1 MRRLLAVTA
10 LVAVAVALAAIARGV
25 HDEPR
30 LGGAETRGGGAET
43 RGGGAEARGGGA
55 ETRGSRAEERS
66 GGTRAGA
73 ETLGDGETRQGGA
86 KTHGAWPRRARRRA
100 ATPRVLWRSSRAV
113 GTHSHGRLV
122 RGVKL
127 PVRGAHF
134 LTWDPVRKVTPN
146 RWWRRYGTDELVR
159 LLLRVTRAYGR
170 THPRAPRVL
179 IGDLSRPHGGDFGR
193 RFGPLGHVS
202 HQNGLDADVYF
213 PRKDGEERAPRSPAQ
228 VDLRL
233 AQDLVD
239 RFAAAGA
246 LTILVGPSL
255 PLRGRGVQPWPHHDD
270 HLHVR
275 LSAQPGQGGA

>member
-1 MRRLLAVTA
+1 M
-10 LVAVAVALAAIARGV
+10 
-25 HDEPR
+25 
-30 LGGAETRGGGAET
+30 
-43 RGGGAEARGGGA
+43 
-55 ETRGSRAEERS
+55 
-66 GGTRAGA
+66 
-73 ETLGDGETRQGGA
+73 
-86 KTHGAWPRRARRRA
+86 
-100 ATPRVLWRSSRAV
+100 
-113 GTHSHGRLV
+113 

-134 LTWDPVRKVTPN
+134 LTWDPVRKTTPN

-159 LLLRVTRAYGR
+159 MLLRVTRAYAR
-170 THPRAPRVL
+170 AHPRAPRVL

-193 RFGPLGHVS
+193 RFGPLGHIS

-213 PRKDGEERAPRSPAQ
+213 PRKDRQERAPRSAAQ

-239 RFAAAGA
+239 RFVAAGA
-246 LTILVGPSL
+246 LTVLVGPSL
-255 PLRGRGVQPWPHHDD
+255 ALEGRGVQPWPHHDD

>member
-1 MRRLLAVTA
+1 
-10 LVAVAVALAAIARGV
+10 
-25 HDEPR
+25 
-30 LGGAETRGGGAET
+30 
-43 RGGGAEARGGGA
+43 
-55 ETRGSRAEERS
+55 
-66 GGTRAGA
+66 
-73 ETLGDGETRQGGA
+73 
-86 KTHGAWPRRARRRA
+86 
-100 ATPRVLWRSSRAV
+100 
-113 GTHSHGRLV
+113 V

-134 LTWDPVRKVTPN
+134 LTWDPVRKTTPN

-159 LLLRVTRAYGR
+159 MLLRVTRAYAR
-170 THPRAPRVL
+170 AHPRAPRLL

-213 PRKDGEERAPRSPAQ
+213 PRKDRRERAPRAAAQ

-239 RFAAAGA
+239 RFVAAGA

-275 LSAQPGQGGA
+275 LRARAN